1 VLGDVVP
8 AFERLRQQG
17 KDTRR
22 PPGLFHDRGE
32 VAKIGLAT
40 IANISALGRL
50 SIARRRKR

>member
-32 VAKIGLAT
+32 VAKIGLANDREHFRPRT
-40 IANISALGRL
+40 L